1 MTDDF
6 VERLRLLLKKDC
18 RKLILN
24 NKLNQDLLFNKKY
37 YEKKENRVAFYTK
50 QTKVDNSTKVTRF
63 FDALEK
69 TFSHQKAFSIN
80 VKNLLLKIT
89 DDNELELQAIT
100 EIKQKRKQD
109 IEDTARILLSEEEQK
124 NK

>member
-1 MTDDF
+1 VDVICHELKKAKMTDDF

-69 TFSHQKAFSIN
+69 TFSH
-80 VKNLLLKIT
+80 
-89 DDNELELQAIT
+89 
-100 EIKQKRKQD
+100 
-109 IEDTARILLSEEEQK
+109 
-124 NK
+124 